1 MKKLLLLVVITVIII
16 LFYSLKGEKADIPES
31 SAPGP
36 QGSPRLTELLGAEV
50 LAGYAKALEPMPFQ
64 FPRDH
69 GPHTDFRNEWWY
81 LTGNLDSEDDRRFG
95 FELTLFRFSVAAH
108 VPSDESVWRSN
119 QVYIGHFAITD
130 PSNQKFYVAEKYSR
144 GGLGLAGAQVAP
156 FRVWL
161 DDWELF
167 EITDSAQYRGSRWQ
181 LRANDKQIGLDLTLT
196 AERLPVLN
204 GDDGLSQKSAMPGN
218 ASYYYSIPRLQTDG
232 RLRIGADSYAV
243 SGLAWLDREWGSGG
257 LSKQQ
262 QGWDWFALQL
272 SDGSDLMFYNLR
284 RTDGEPDEHSAGTFV
299 SANGVAIPLSQD
311 DVSIEVLDYWDSP
324 HGGHY
329 PMAWRLT
336 ITSLDLTVEVTPVM
350 RGQELTALV
359 RYWEGAVDVVGETKG
374 NKKISG
380 RGYVEL
386 TGYADT
392 LTSNETVD

>member
-1 MKKLLLLVVITVIII
+1 MKKALLLIVITIITAS
-16 LFYSLKGEKADIPES
+16 FCSLKTEQTDIPG
-31 SAPGP
+31 SAVPGA
-36 QGSPRLTELLGAEV
+36 QGSPRITQLLGAEV
-50 LAGYAKALEPMPFQ
+50 PAGYARALEPMPFQ

-81 LTGNLDSEDDRRFG
+81 LTGNLDSEEDRRFG
-95 FELTLFRFSVAAH
+95 FELTLFRFSVAPH
-108 VPSDESVWRSN
+108 VPSDDSAWRSN

-130 PSNQKFYVAEKYSR
+130 PSNEKFYVAEKYSR

-161 DDWELF
+161 DDWELL
-167 EITDSAQYRGSRWQ
+167 ETTNSARDSTSQWQ
-181 LRANDKQIGLDLTLT
+181 LRANDKEIALDLTLS
-196 AERLPVLN
+196 AARSPVLN
-204 GDDGLSQKSAMPGN
+204 GDKGLSQKSAMPGN

-232 RLRIGADSYAV
+232 RLRIGVDTYDV

-257 LSKQQ
+257 LSKEQ

-284 RTDGEPDEHSAGTFV
+284 RTDGEQDVHSAGTFV
-299 SANGVAIPLSQD
+299 SADGVVTPLSSG
-311 DVSIEVLDYWDSP
+311 DVSINVLDYWDSP

-329 PMAWRLT
+329 PMAWKLA
-336 ITSLDLTVEVTPVM
+336 IASLELTVDVTPVM

-359 RYWEGAVDVVGETKG
+359 HYWEGAVDVVGESKG
-374 NKKISG
+374 SKKISG

-392 LTSNETVD
+392 LTSNEAAD

>member
-1 MKKLLLLVVITVIII
+1 MRKVLLLVVITVIII
-16 LFYSLKGEKADIPES
+16 LFYSLKGEKAGIPES
-31 SAPGP
+31 VAPGP
-36 QGSPRLTELLGAEV
+36 HGSPRLTELLGAEV
-50 LAGYAKALEPMPFQ
+50 LAGYTKALEPMPFQ

-108 VPSDESVWRSN
+108 VQSDESAWRSN

-130 PSNQKFYVAEKYSR
+130 PSNDNFYVAEKYSR
-144 GGLGLAGAQVAP
+144 GGLGLAGAQATP

-167 EITDSAQYRGSRWQ
+167 ETPGSSQNSVSQWQ
-181 LRANDKQIGLDLTLT
+181 LRANDKQISLDLTLV
-196 AERLPVLN
+196 AARSPVLN
-204 GDDGLSQKSAMPGN
+204 GDKGLSQKSAMPGN
-218 ASYYYSIPRLQTDG
+218 ASYYYSIPRFQTDG
-232 RLRIGADSYAV
+232 SLRIGADSYDV

-257 LSKQQ
+257 LSKEQ

-284 RTDGEPDEHSAGTFV
+284 RTDGERDEHSAGTFV
-299 SANGVAIPLSQD
+299 SANGIATPLSPD

-329 PMAWRLT
+329 PMAWRLA
-336 ITSLDLTVEVTPVM
+336 IESRVRAVDVTPVM
-350 RGQELTALV
+350 SGQELTALV
-359 RYWEGAVDVVGETKG
+359 RYWEGAVDVEGETKG

-392 LTSNETVD
+392 LTSSETVD